1 VTLLLPDAPEA
12 LGLLALM
19 LHAEARRAARR
30 DADGAF
36 VPLSEQ
42 DITLWDGAG
51 MAEAERL
58 LLRAA
63 AMGEIGRFQ
72 LEAAV
77 QSAHAMRCRGGGADW
92 PAIVTLYD
100 ALWDMTG
107 SPVIAINRA
116 VALAETQGAEA
127 GLAALATVAEKS
139 VSQYQP
145 YWSARAHLLAK
156 AGAADEARKAYDRA
170 IGLEIDPAMRHFLQK
185 RRAAL

>member
-1 VTLLLPDAPEA
+1 
-12 LGLLALM
+12 
-19 LHAEARRAARR
+19 
-30 DADGAF
+30 
-36 VPLSEQ
+36 
-42 DITLWDGAG
+42 
-51 MAEAERL
+51 
-58 LLRAA
+58 
-63 AMGEIGRFQ
+63 MGEIGRFQ

-92 PAIVTLYD
+92 SAIVTLYD

>member
-1 VTLLLPDAPEA
+1 
-12 LGLLALM
+12 
-19 LHAEARRAARR
+19 
-30 DADGAF
+30 
-36 VPLSEQ
+36 
-42 DITLWDGAG
+42 
-51 MAEAERL
+51 
-58 LLRAA
+58 
-63 AMGEIGRFQ
+63 MGEIGRVQ

-92 PAIVTLYD
+92 SAIVTLYD